1 MYRDKLCRPA
11 PGSKGRLPILL
22 VPNPDVP
29 RDVAPATFRTA
40 ALLRRSWSLDA
51 TTLNADWATAAW
63 KPASLLGSWPPTGR
77 LGTSTHP
84 ALSAPRGGAGR
95 GPWVARAWGSGAPTP
110 KDRILDAHS
119 RHVLAHGT
127 LGRTWGHRGLEA
139 LTSCPCQK
147 QLRNGIRKGK
157 RSSSDRPGW
166 SSGCLWRSLCW
177 LPSEGTTSAGEAPEN
192 MEAWPASF
200 QEQTGGSAE
209 VGQARQLGR
218 GPWEGK

>member
-95 GPWVARAWGSGAPTP
+95 GGEGALGGQGLGQRSPHPQGQDPGRPLPPRPRPWDPRQDMGTPWARGTHFLPLPEATPKRDSEREAEFKRSPWVELRVP
-110 KDRILDAHS
+110 
-119 RHVLAHGT
+119 LA
-127 LGRTWGHRGLEA
+127 
-139 LTSCPCQK
+139 
-147 QLRNGIRKGK
+147 
-157 RSSSDRPGW
+157 
-166 SSGCLWRSLCW
+166 
-177 LPSEGTTSAGEAPEN
+177 LPLLAA
-192 MEAWPASF
+192 
-200 QEQTGGSAE
+200 
-209 VGQARQLGR
+209 
-218 GPWEGK
+218 K